1 MAANL
6 NALMTYNVRLINGM
20 KKMKNVSYGLLET
33 IIKSSVMIKKR
44 KLLNAGWEANLKDS
58 EKKEDIVSW

>member
-1 MAANL
+1 MLISERKKLKMAANL

-20 KKMKNVSYGLLET
+20 KKMKNVSYGLHET

-44 KLLNAGWEANLKDS
+44 KLLNAG
-58 EKKEDIVSW
+58 